1 MNRTTTIRSALFI
14 AALLVSTIAAAA
26 SSVPPANDITAKFI
40 AAGAPVPDLRAIEVG
55 GIVVLRGTAA
65 SPVEAENAGKIARD
79 LGYTRVAN
87 LVRVIE
93 PADDATIQ
101 RMAERELSRHR
112 GLDGSS
118 IRVTS
123 VRGVVNLAGSVSHEL
138 QKDMAVTLVR
148 NVDGVRG
155 VTSSLQ
161 QR

>member
-1 MNRTTTIRSALFI
+1 MYRTTTIRSALFI
-14 AALLVSTIAAAA
+14 AALLVSTLAVAA
-26 SSVPPANDITAKFI
+26 SSAPAANDITAKFI
-40 AAGAPVPDLRAIEVG
+40 AAGIQVPDLQAVEVS
-55 GIVVLRGTAA
+55 GIVILRGTAA
-65 SPVEAENAGKIARD
+65 SPVEAENAGKVARD

-101 RMAERELSRHR
+101 RLAERELSRHR
-112 GLDGSS
+112 GLDGSN

-123 VRGVVNLAGSVSHEL
+123 LRGIVNLAGRVSHEL

-148 NVDGVRG
+148 SVDGVRG

-161 QR
+161 R

>member
-1 MNRTTTIRSALFI
+1 MHRTTTIRSAVFM

-26 SSVPPANDITAKFI
+26 SSAPPVNDITDKFI
-40 AAGAPVPDLRAIEVG
+40 AAGVQVPDLHAVEVG

-65 SPVEAENAGKIARD
+65 SPVEAENAAKIASD

-87 LVRVIE
+87 LVRVIQ

-112 GLDGSS
+112 GLDGSN

-123 VRGVVNLAGSVSHEL
+123 LRGIVTLAGRVSHEL
-138 QKDMAVTLVR
+138 QKDMAMTLVR
-148 NVDGVRG
+148 NIDGVRG

-161 QR
+161 R